1 MNRIMAVGLTMIL
14 SFSLISCS
22 SRCRKLHLDSTPK
35 VDHRRQENRSRQEP
49 ELAYRT
55 FLKGKAYYLNFSL
68 ASAVEAFEDAINY
81 ESPPVHKSRTYIYL
95 GASYFYLNDFQ
106 SANKYF
112 SKAKR
117 LSPSVTPP
125 SSDFPWEI
133 LKAFENA
140 P

>member
-35 VDHRRQENRSRQEP
+35 VDHSRQNESK
-49 ELAYRT
+49 LAYKR
-55 FLKGKAYYLNFSL
+55 FLNGKAHYLNFSL
-68 ASAVEAFEDAINY
+68 ASAVEAFEDAISY

-133 LKAFENA
+133 LKAYENA